1 MLGKKMD
8 KIPIIS
14 IVGKSNSGKTTV
26 VEGLVLRLKKMGYK
40 VGTIKHSV
48 NDYEIDI
55 EGRDSWRHRKAGADI
70 SAISSPNKISF
81 IKEVSKD
88 TSIDEIVSS
97 YFNNLDIIITEGYKK
112 EGKPKI
118 EVSRREISD
127 KLICDED
134 ELLAVVSDN
143 KVGVRVPRF
152 DFEEPD
158 LLAEFIERE
167 FLMKGK
173 E

>member
-55 EGRDSWRHRKAGADI
+55 EGETAGAI
-70 SAISSPNKISF
+70 AKPELTLVRF
-81 IKEVSKD
+81 LLQIK
-88 TSIDEIVSS
+88 
-97 YFNNLDIIITEGYKK
+97 LALLKK
-112 EGKPKI
+112 
-118 EVSRREISD
+118 S
-127 KLICDED
+127 
-134 ELLAVVSDN
+134 
-143 KVGVRVPRF
+143 VRILQSMR
-152 DFEEPD
+152 
-158 LLAEFIERE
+158 L
-167 FLMKGK
+167 
-173 E
+173 